1 MAYRKIE
8 KQGYTLYEN
17 ENGPTL
23 GTALNRV
30 IEQDGMVFRDL
41 CGTGSCSPLRTGGFP
56 MTSELGTWPL
66 GCPWRRLRG

>member
-41 CGTGSCSPLRTGGFP
+41 CGTG
-56 MTSELGTWPL
+56 ELLPFEDWRLSYDERARTWPL